1 MVDPLVTLKRSR
13 PPVSSDRDS
22 SGAAPF
28 LRKGTKKRV
37 RKFGAAG
44 SSSQTATC
52 QVAHSMP
59 TTVVPI
65 STCSRHP

>member
-1 MVDPLVTLKRSR
+1 MVDALVTLKRGR

-22 SGAAPF
+22 SGAAPS
-28 LRKGTKKRV
+28 LRKGTKTGI
-37 RKFGAAG
+37 RKSGAAG

-52 QVAHSMP
+52 QMAHSMC